1 MPRGVVLRSLGVNF
15 LPLKVDFWLQ
25 GLDLSLPKYV
35 LSLWKWILIFRS
47 QFGHNESILGSE
59 RETRKSAFDIIH
71 FAKKLTFAGLKK
83 YSIVQERFEKKSTL
97 WGGRG

>member
-1 MPRGVVLRSLGVNF
+1 MGI
-15 LPLKVDFWLQ
+15 
-25 GLDLSLPKYV
+25 Y
-35 LSLWKWILIFRS
+35 
-47 QFGHNESILGSE
+47 ESILGSE

-97 WGGRG
+97 WGGGEGVISTGREKMQNYDIYKT

>member
-1 MPRGVVLRSLGVNF
+1 MGI
-15 LPLKVDFWLQ
+15 
-25 GLDLSLPKYV
+25 Y
-35 LSLWKWILIFRS
+35 
-47 QFGHNESILGSE
+47 ESILGSE

-97 WGGRG
+97 WGEVSTGREKMQNYDIYKT

>member
-1 MPRGVVLRSLGVNF
+1 MGI
-15 LPLKVDFWLQ
+15 
-25 GLDLSLPKYV
+25 Y
-35 LSLWKWILIFRS
+35 
-47 QFGHNESILGSE
+47 ESILGSE

-97 WGGRG
+97 WGGEGVISTGREKMQNYDIYKT

>member
-1 MPRGVVLRSLGVNF
+1 MGI
-15 LPLKVDFWLQ
+15 
-25 GLDLSLPKYV
+25 Y
-35 LSLWKWILIFRS
+35 
-47 QFGHNESILGSE
+47 ESILGSE

-97 WGGRG
+97 WGGGVISTGREKMQNYDIYKT

>member
-1 MPRGVVLRSLGVNF
+1 MGI
-15 LPLKVDFWLQ
+15 
-25 GLDLSLPKYV
+25 Y
-35 LSLWKWILIFRS
+35 
-47 QFGHNESILGSE
+47 ESILGSE

-97 WGGRG
+97 WGGGGGGNIDREGKNAKLRYLQNVNYLKITRLYQPRT